1 MIFSVDDCYQTE
13 APFQIFWFVANSSII
28 VVLTILIKTMR
39 AKDYDQHN
47 DLSVKLFGTSLNLN
61 LHKILNLKAAVIEN
75 NFFIEAIATI
85 LLTGI
90 LSLLIFLLMKRFKCA
105 QPNSPPN

>member
-28 VVLTILIKTMR
+28 VVLTILIKTR
-39 AKDYDQHN
+39 AKDYDQRN

-61 LHKILNLKAAVIEN
+61 LHKILNLKTAVIEY
-75 NFFIEAIATI
+75 FFKEAITTI

-90 LSLLIFLLMKRFKCA
+90 LSLLLFFLMKRFKCA
-105 QPNSPPN
+105 QPKSPPN

>member
-39 AKDYDQHN
+39 AQHTG
-47 DLSVKLFGTSLNLN
+47 LSVRLFNTTLNLN
-61 LHKILNLKAAVIEN
+61 LHKILNLKAAVIEY
-75 NFFIEAIATI
+75 FFIEAITTI
-85 LLTGI
+85 FLTGI
-90 LSLLIFLLMKRFKCA
+90 LSLLLFFLMKQFKCA
-105 QPNSPPN
+105 EPKSALN

>member
-75 NFFIEAIATI
+75 FFIKAITTI

-90 LSLLIFLLMKRFKCA
+90 LSLLLFLGPR
-105 QPNSPPN
+105 

>member
-13 APFQIFWFVANSSII
+13 APFQIFWFVASSSII

-61 LHKILNLKAAVIEN
+61 LHKILNLKAAVIEY
-75 NFFIEAIATI
+75 FFIEAITTI

-90 LSLLIFLLMKRFKCA
+90 LSLLIFFLMKRFKCA
-105 QPNSPPN
+105 QPKSPPN

>member
-1 MIFSVDDCYQTE
+1 
-13 APFQIFWFVANSSII
+13 
-28 VVLTILIKTMR
+28 MR
-39 AKDYDQHN
+39 AKDNDQHN

-61 LHKILNLKAAVIEN
+61 LHKILNLKAAVIEH
-75 NFFIEAIATI
+75 NFFIEAITTI

-105 QPNSPPN
+105 QPKSPPN

>member
-39 AKDYDQHN
+39 AKDNDQHN
-47 DLSVKLFGTSLNLN
+47 DLSVKLFGTTLNLN
-61 LHKILNLKAAVIEN
+61 LHKILNLEAAVVEY
-75 NFFIEAIATI
+75 FFIEAITTI
-85 LLTGI
+85 FLTGI
-90 LSLLIFLLMKRFKCA
+90 LSLLLFFIMNRFKCA
-105 QPNSPPN
+105 QPKSPPT

>member
-61 LHKILNLKAAVIEN
+61 LHKILNLKAAVIANEN
-75 NFFIEAIATI
+75 VFIEAITTI

-90 LSLLIFLLMKRFKCA
+90 LSLLLFLGPR
-105 QPNSPPN
+105 